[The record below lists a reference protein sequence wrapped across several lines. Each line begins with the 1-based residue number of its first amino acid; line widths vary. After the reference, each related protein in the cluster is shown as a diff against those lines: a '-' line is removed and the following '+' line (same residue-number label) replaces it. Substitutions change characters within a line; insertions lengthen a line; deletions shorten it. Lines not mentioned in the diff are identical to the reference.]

1 MPDILLSP
9 AKGNISRAVWC
20 ISMVEGERDQEGEED
35 ADETLV
41 DVSIWQTLGRIRLR
55 LARHLGP

>member
-1 MPDILLSP
+1 
-9 AKGNISRAVWC
+9 
-20 ISMVEGERDQEGEED
+20 MVEGERDQEGEED